1 MDLVILGLNHKTVP
15 VAIREHFTMTPD
27 AIHDALQHL
36 DDYGGLREAVILSTC
51 NRAEVYAVVDDV
63 RDNEQALR
71 DFFLDAAGRPA
82 YEPSYFYS
90 YTGKACIHHLFNV
103 AASLDSLVLGEG
115 QILSQ
120 VKQAYVMAHENG
132 ATSAILNMLFQ
143 QAIAT
148 GKRVRTETHIA
159 YNAVS
164 VSYTAVQMAEKQLG
178 SLSDRNLLLYGAG
191 QMARLTAQNFL
202 GKGAGKLYI
211 VNRHLERAQE
221 LAADVDGQ
229 AVHYKEVQ
237 SVVSDVDI
245 IIAST
250 GAPHYVITVPRLQ
263 RFQELR
269 QGRPLLLI
277 DIAVPRD
284 VDPAVTRLPGVT
296 LYNIDDLQEVVHDN
310 EATRQREAVAASYI
324 VDEAVNTMIERY
336 QYLSVRPVVLSLSQ
350 QAERTR
356 RHFVKRARNK
366 LPELTDDQFRVV
378 ENLSHILVRK
388 ILRAPLRRT
397 VEAAN
402 TPDEDRV
409 VRELRNVFNL
419 DIKE

>member
-51 NRAEVYAVVDDV
+51 NRSEVYAVVDDV

-148 GKRVRTETHIA
+148 EH
-159 YNAVS
+159 
-164 VSYTAVQMAEKQLG
+164 
-178 SLSDRNLLLYGAG
+178 
-191 QMARLTAQNFL
+191 
-202 GKGAGKLYI
+202 
-211 VNRHLERAQE
+211 
-221 LAADVDGQ
+221 
-229 AVHYKEVQ
+229 
-237 SVVSDVDI
+237 
-245 IIAST
+245 
-250 GAPHYVITVPRLQ
+250 
-263 RFQELR
+263 
-269 QGRPLLLI
+269 
-277 DIAVPRD
+277 
-284 VDPAVTRLPGVT
+284 
-296 LYNIDDLQEVVHDN
+296 HD
-310 EATRQREAVAASYI
+310 
-324 VDEAVNTMIERY
+324 
-336 QYLSVRPVVLSLSQ
+336 
-350 QAERTR
+350 
-356 RHFVKRARNK
+356 
-366 LPELTDDQFRVV
+366 
-378 ENLSHILVRK
+378 
-388 ILRAPLRRT
+388 
-397 VEAAN
+397 
-402 TPDEDRV
+402 
-409 VRELRNVFNL
+409 
-419 DIKE
+419 

>member
-15 VAIREHFTMTPD
+15 VAIRERFTMTPD
-27 AIHDALQHL
+27 AIHQGLQHL
-36 DDYGGLREAVILSTC
+36 DDYGGLREAVVLSTC
-51 NRAEVYAVVDDV
+51 NRSEVYAVVDDI

-71 DFFLDAAGRPA
+71 DFFLDLAGRPA
-82 YEPSYFYS
+82 YDPAYFYS
-90 YTGKACIHHLFNV
+90 YTGKACIHHLFTV

-164 VSYTAVQMAEKQLG
+164 VSYTAVQMAEKSLG
-178 SLSDRNLLLYGAG
+178 SLSGRNLLLYGAG

-211 VNRHLERAQE
+211 VNRHLNRAQE
-221 LAADVDGQ
+221 LAADVGGQ

-269 QGRPLLLI
+269 QGRPLLII

-284 VDPAVTRLPGVT
+284 ADPAITQIPGVT
-296 LYNIDDLQEVVHDN
+296 LQIGR
-310 EATRQREAVAASYI
+310 ASCRE
-324 VDEAVNTMIERY
+324 
-336 QYLSVRPVVLSLSQ
+336 
-350 QAERTR
+350 
-356 RHFVKRARNK
+356 
-366 LPELTDDQFRVV
+366 RV
-378 ENLSHILVRK
+378 
-388 ILRAPLRRT
+388 
-397 VEAAN
+397 
-402 TPDEDRV
+402 
-409 VRELRNVFNL
+409 
-419 DIKE
+419 

>member
-51 NRAEVYAVVDDV
+51 NRSEVYAVVDDV

-178 SLSDRNLLLYGAG
+178 SLSGRNLLLYGAG

-211 VNRHLERAQE
+211 VNRHLERA
-221 LAADVDGQ
+221 
-229 AVHYKEVQ
+229 
-237 SVVSDVDI
+237 
-245 IIAST
+245 
-250 GAPHYVITVPRLQ
+250 
-263 RFQELR
+263 QELR

>member
-164 VSYTAVQMAEKQLG
+164 VSYTAVQMAVDDVQFP
-178 SLSDRNLLLYGAG
+178 GAF
-191 QMARLTAQNFL
+191 A
-202 GKGAGKLYI
+202 
-211 VNRHLERAQE
+211 
-221 LAADVDGQ
+221 
-229 AVHYKEVQ
+229 
-237 SVVSDVDI
+237 
-245 IIAST
+245 
-250 GAPHYVITVPRLQ
+250 
-263 RFQELR
+263 
-269 QGRPLLLI
+269 
-277 DIAVPRD
+277 
-284 VDPAVTRLPGVT
+284 
-296 LYNIDDLQEVVHDN
+296 
-310 EATRQREAVAASYI
+310 
-324 VDEAVNTMIERY
+324 
-336 QYLSVRPVVLSLSQ
+336 
-350 QAERTR
+350 
-356 RHFVKRARNK
+356 
-366 LPELTDDQFRVV
+366 
-378 ENLSHILVRK
+378 
-388 ILRAPLRRT
+388 
-397 VEAAN
+397 
-402 TPDEDRV
+402 
-409 VRELRNVFNL
+409 
-419 DIKE
+419 

>member
-15 VAIREHFTMTPD
+15 VAIREQFTMTPE
-27 AIHDALQHL
+27 AIHASLQRL
-36 DDYGGLREAVILSTC
+36 DDYPGLREAVILSTC
-51 NRAEVYAVVDDV
+51 NRAEIYAVVDDI
-63 RDNEQALR
+63 RDNEQALY
-71 DFFLDAAGRPA
+71 DFFLDTAGRPQA
-82 YEPSYFYS
+82 EPSYFYS
-90 YTGKACIHHLFNV
+90 YKGKACIHHLFDV

-120 VKQAYVMAHENG
+120 VKQAYIMAHENG

-164 VSYTAVQMAEKQLG
+164 VSYTAVQMAEKALG
-178 SLSDRNLLLYGAG
+178 SLAGKNLLLYGAG

-211 VNRHLERAQE
+211 INRHLERAQE
-221 LAADVDGQ
+221 LADDVGGQ
-229 AVHYKEVQ
+229 AVHYKDAD
-237 SVVSDVDI
+237 SVVRDVDI

-250 GAPHYVITVPRLQ
+250 GAPHYVISVPRLR

-269 QGRPLLLI
+269 RDRPLLLI

-284 VDPAVTRLPGVT
+284 VDPAVTHLPNVT
-296 LYNIDDLQEVVHDN
+296 LYNIDDLEEVVHDN

-324 VDEAVNTMIERY
+324 VDAAVKDMVDRY
-336 QYLSVRPVVLSLSQ
+336 QYL
-350 QAERTR
+350 
-356 RHFVKRARNK
+356 
-366 LPELTDDQFRVV
+366 
-378 ENLSHILVRK
+378 
-388 ILRAPLRRT
+388 
-397 VEAAN
+397 
-402 TPDEDRV
+402 
-409 VRELRNVFNL
+409 
-419 DIKE
+419 

>member
-178 SLSDRNLLLYGAG
+178 SLSGRNLLLY
-191 QMARLTAQNFL
+191 
-202 GKGAGKLYI
+202 GAGKLYI

-221 LAADVDGQ
+221 LAADVGGQ

-397 VEAAN
+397 VEVAN

>member
-221 LAADVDGQ
+221 LAADVGGQ

-237 SVVSDVDI
+237 SVSP
-245 IIAST
+245 T
-250 GAPHYVITVPRLQ
+250 
-263 RFQELR
+263 
-269 QGRPLLLI
+269 
-277 DIAVPRD
+277 
-284 VDPAVTRLPGVT
+284 
-296 LYNIDDLQEVVHDN
+296 
-310 EATRQREAVAASYI
+310 
-324 VDEAVNTMIERY
+324 
-336 QYLSVRPVVLSLSQ
+336 
-350 QAERTR
+350 
-356 RHFVKRARNK
+356 
-366 LPELTDDQFRVV
+366 
-378 ENLSHILVRK
+378 
-388 ILRAPLRRT
+388 
-397 VEAAN
+397 
-402 TPDEDRV
+402 
-409 VRELRNVFNL
+409 
-419 DIKE
+419 

>member
-15 VAIREHFTMTPD
+15 VAIRERFTMTPD
-27 AIHDALQHL
+27 AIHQGLQHL
-36 DDYGGLREAVILSTC
+36 DDYGGLREAVVLSTC
-51 NRAEVYAVVDDV
+51 NRSEVYAVVDDI

-71 DFFLDAAGRPA
+71 DFFLDLAGRPA
-82 YEPSYFYS
+82 YDPAYFYS
-90 YTGKACIHHLFNV
+90 YTGKACIHHLFTV

-164 VSYTAVQMAEKQLG
+164 VSYTAVQMAEKSLG
-178 SLSDRNLLLYGAG
+178 SLSGRNLLLYGAG

-211 VNRHLERAQE
+211 VNRHLDRAQE
-221 LAADVDGQ
+221 LAADVGGQ

-269 QGRPLLLI
+269 QGRPLLII

-284 VDPAVTRLPGVT
+284 ADPAITQIPGVT

-310 EATRQREAVAASYI
+310 EATRQREAIAASYI
-324 VDEAVNTMIERY
+324 VDEAVDTMIERY
-336 QYLSVRPVVLSLSQ
+336 QYLSVRFRQAGAQQTARTDRRPVP
-350 QAERTR
+350 R
-356 RHFVKRARNK
+356 R
-366 LPELTDDQFRVV
+366 
-378 ENLSHILVRK
+378 
-388 ILRAPLRRT
+388 
-397 VEAAN
+397 
-402 TPDEDRV
+402 
-409 VRELRNVFNL
+409 RELIPHPGPQNPACSPAAHRRSGQHAR
-419 DIKE
+419 